1 MAVTWGQMMVHE
13 IGHAI
18 GLGHASSSDQ
28 LKFGTAT
35 TSNSRLGRGDL
46 RGMEMVGLGR
56 GCWDQGAR

>member
-1 MAVTWGQMMVHE
+1 MMVHE

-46 RGMEMVGLGR
+46 RGMELVGPGR
-56 GCWDQGAR
+56 VCWDQGAR